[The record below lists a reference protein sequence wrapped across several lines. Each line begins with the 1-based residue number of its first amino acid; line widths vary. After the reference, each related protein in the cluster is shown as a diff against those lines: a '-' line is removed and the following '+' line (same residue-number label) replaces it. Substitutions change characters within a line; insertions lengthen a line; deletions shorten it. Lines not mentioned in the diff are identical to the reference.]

1 MLTLDYRLKKQK
13 DFELVFKLGK
23 RVYSKTLTLIYL
35 PSSELKV
42 GYAVSKKHGGSVV
55 RNRIKRLLRESF
67 RSFAKN
73 ISKNFFFVIIPNIP
87 KEKLDFNKQ
96 FGCLESDKKA
106 IKKDN
111 EKKNLKK
118 VCKKVSYNLGELK
131 SDMLY
136 LLRKA
141 EILD

>member
-1 MLTLDYRLKKQK
+1 MDYRLKKQK
-13 DFELVFKLGK
+13 DFELVFKKGK
-23 RVYSKTLTLIYL
+23 RVYGKTLTLLYL
-35 PSSELKV
+35 PSDELKV

-67 RSFAKN
+67 RSFAGN

-87 KEKLDFNKQ
+87 KEKVDSTKQ
-96 FGCLESDKKA
+96 FGCLETKKNVEKVSDK
-106 IKKDN
+106 
-111 EKKNLKK
+111 KKNLKK
-118 VCKKVSYNLGELK
+118 LCKKVSYNLGEVK

-141 EILD
+141 EILK